1 MRLYIIRGWLMNR
14 KRAPAILFF
23 VFFNWL
29 FLTGTAA
36 GSAPYYTIQGAS
48 YRTIEAVERH
58 IKSLQDKG
66 YEAVYEPVD
75 TPRKG
80 KRYRI
85 CIGRYDKKNEARQVA
100 DNLKAGKL
108 ISAFRVRRVMLP
120 VATAVMQVKNTKKP
134 AVRRFDTSFPAID
147 LFPKKLAKARSE
159 TMAPQPDI
167 TRGLAAP
174 HVGEGSAGQGRP
186 PEFLPAL
193 SVAPATEQKKTDPPS
208 RQERGSPLDGARNEF
223 KAQRYDRALAMLQV
237 ILKQPSL
244 SEALKEQALR
254 MAGDC
259 HYFLGLKGDARL
271 LLTAVEQY
279 KAILI
284 TYPDPAAGNDL
295 VYYHLAKSNEEL
307 SFLYESAGAWDRL
320 ISTYPDSE
328 YLAEAMFRL
337 GALLNQM
344 GKYNRATERL
354 LAYLK
359 KYPAGEYA
367 KTADFMLGDCYYLL
381 HKEEF
386 AGQRYDEARKK
397 WPDFH
402 DIPAKTIINMGN
414 HYFTAGKFN
423 LSLQIFSLYYNIY
436 PAAEFGKSS
445 LHMMAR
451 NAAAMGET
459 AMALRLYS
467 IFSDRYPTDSETETC
482 LLAMAALGVAKPGV
496 KYPFQV
502 LPIDAYQSPLKLFDR
517 LLAKTPGG
525 EKEAAILL
533 LKGDVLVQ
541 DNRIKEGFAAYQSLL
556 SRFPRGRSSEEGRK
570 KLKLQARP
578 LVEVSYEKGDY
589 LAVAD
594 IYFQGYAKDFIP
606 GDDFATAARIGK
618 SLLMIGLYD
627 DAAEVYGS
635 MQKNCPDREQA
646 KTITLALAK
655 IDLGK
660 NRDAAAEE
668 KLSALLKVGGIK
680 DQALRNDVKIT
691 LADLYYK
698 KGLLAKANS
707 LYAEALLVRGEGQGV
722 VYRNYGRSLQA
733 AKLSDRAI
741 VNYLKALKDYEQ
753 YPKSYPADI
762 LVEIYGGLGNSY
774 YDLKKYREGIGAYRQ
789 ALAQAGEGDA
799 EVRNWLT
806 CMIGKGS
813 LHLKDFTAAEK
824 SFTQVKANAVGE
836 FWPRVADYVLEG
848 NRLAGKTGY
857 QNE

>member
-1 MRLYIIRGWLMNR
+1 MNR

-23 VFFNWL
+23 VFFTWL
-29 FLTGTAA
+29 FPAGSAV
-36 GSAPYYTIQGAS
+36 GSAPYYTIQGGS
-48 YRTIEAVERH
+48 YRTVEAAERH
-58 IKSLQDKG
+58 VKSLQDKG
-66 YEAVYEPVD
+66 YEAVCERVD
-75 TPRKG
+75 IPRKG

-85 CIGRYDKKNEARQVA
+85 YIGRYVKKDVARQVA
-100 DNLKAGKL
+100 ADLKVGKL
-108 ISAFRVRRVMLP
+108 ISTFRIRRMMLP
-120 VATAVMQVKNTKKP
+120 VAEAVIQAQAKKTKKP
-134 AVRRFDTSFPAID
+134 TIKRFDTFSPAID
-147 LFPKKLAKARSE
+147 LFPKKLAKARSG
-159 TMAPQPDI
+159 TMAPKPDI
-167 TRGLAAP
+167 PRGLATP
-174 HVGEGSAGQGRP
+174 HAGEGSVGQGRLS
-186 PEFLPAL
+186 EFLPAL
-193 SVAPATEQKKTDPPS
+193 SVAPATEQKETDPPS
-208 RQERGSPLDGARNEF
+208 RQEGGSVLYGARKEF
-223 KAQRYDRALAMLQV
+223 KAQRYDRAASMLQV
-237 ILKQPSL
+237 ILNQPSL
-244 SEALKEQALR
+244 PGALKEQTLR
-254 MAGDC
+254 MAADC
-259 HYFLGLKGDARL
+259 YYFLGLKGDAKS

-279 KAILI
+279 KTILI
-284 TYPDPAAGNDL
+284 SYPDPAVGNDL
-295 VYYHLAKSNEEL
+295 VYYHLAKSNEKL
-307 SFLYESAGAWDRL
+307 SFLYESSGAWDRL
-320 ISTYPDSE
+320 ISTYPASD
-328 YLAEAMFRL
+328 YLAEAMFKL
-337 GALLNQM
+337 GAVLNQM

-367 KTADFMLGDCYYLL
+367 RTVDFMLGDCYYLL

-414 HYFTAGKFN
+414 HYFTAGKFS

-445 LHMMAR
+445 LYMMAR

-467 IFSDRYPTDSETETC
+467 IFSDRYPTDSEAETC
-482 LLAMAALGVAKPGV
+482 LLAMAALGVAKPGI

-502 LPIDAYQSPLKLFDR
+502 LPIDAYRSPLKLLDS

-533 LKGDVLVQ
+533 LKGDALVQ
-541 DNRIKEGFAAYQSLL
+541 DDRIKEGFAAYQSLL

-578 LVEVSYEKGDY
+578 LVEASYEQGDY

-594 IYFQGYAKDFIP
+594 IYFQGYAGNFISW
-606 GDDFATAARIGK
+606 DDFATASRIGK
-618 SLLMIGLYD
+618 SLLLIGLYD

-635 MQKNCPDREQA
+635 MQKKFSDREQTKA
-646 KTITLALAK
+646 ITLALAK

-660 NRDAAAEE
+660 NRGAAAEE
-668 KLSALLKVGGIK
+668 KLSALLTAGGTK
-680 DQALRNDVKIT
+680 DQVLRDDIKIT

-698 KGLLAKANS
+698 NGLLAKANS
-707 LYAEALLVRGEGQGV
+707 LYAEVLLAHGEEQGV
-722 VYRNYGRSLQA
+722 VYRNYGRSLQG

-741 VNYLKALKDYEQ
+741 VTYLRALKDYEQ
-753 YPKSYPADI
+753 YPKSYPVDI
-762 LVEIYGGLGNSY
+762 LVDIYGGLGTAY
-774 YDLKKYREGIGAYRQ
+774 YDLNKYKEGIGAYRQ
-789 ALAQAGEGDA
+789 ALARAGDTD
-799 EVRNWLT
+799 VRNWLT

-824 SFTQVKANAVGE
+824 SFAQLKANAVGE
-836 FWPRVADYVLEG
+836 FWPRVADYVLEE
-848 NRLAGKTGY
+848 NRLAGKVGY